1 MFIQTEETPNPAT
14 LKFIPD
20 GHVILKNGTAEFKNQ
35 KQAETKSPLALQ
47 LFAITGVEA
56 VFFGHDF
63 ITITKSGNAVW
74 KYLTTEVQ
82 AVIMD
87 FFLTG
92 KNPMFE
98 NQENANAKE
107 VSETSSEGD
116 SEIVKQIKELIEIK
130 VRPAVAM
137 DGGDIIFHSFET
149 YESKQNRKKVYSLIQ
164 LQSILKQSGFEI
176 TKTTFSCGKNGV
188 RAQEWTSNA
197 ITLLSQSNYLYKVIG
212 LIYGLLAFIP
222 ILIFNLLQHN

>member
-20 GHVILKNGTAEFKNQ
+20 GHVVLKNGTAEFKNQ
-35 KQAETKSPLALQ
+35 KQAESKSPLALQ
-47 LFAITGVEA
+47 LFTITGVEA

-74 KYLTTEVQ
+74 KYLTSEIQ

-92 KNPMFE
+92 KEPMFE
-98 NQENANAKE
+98 NKENENSNEINKNLPE
-107 VSETSSEGD
+107 EGD

-137 DGGDIIFHSFET
+137 DGGDIIFHSFE
-149 YESKQNRKKVYSLIQ
+149 
-164 LQSILKQSGFEI
+164 
-176 TKTTFSCGKNGV
+176 NGV
-188 RAQEWTSNA
+188 VYLMLKGSCSGCPSST
-197 ITLLSQSNYLYKVIG
+197 ITLKSGIENMLKHY
-212 LIYGLLAFIP
+212 IP
-222 ILIFNLLQHN
+222 EVESVEQVSED

>member
-20 GHVILKNGTAEFKNQ
+20 GHIILKNGTAEFKNQ
-35 KQAETKSPLALQ
+35 KQAESKSPLALQ

-74 KYLTTEVQ
+74 KYLTSEIQ

-107 VSETSSEGD
+107 ASDTSSEGD

-137 DGGDIIFHSFET
+137 DGGDIIFHSFE
-149 YESKQNRKKVYSLIQ
+149 NGIVYLM
-164 LQSILKQSGFEI
+164 LKGSCSGCPSS
-176 TKTTFSCGKNGV
+176 TV
-188 RAQEWTSNA
+188 
-197 ITLLSQSNYLYKVIG
+197 TLKSGIENMLKHY
-212 LIYGLLAFIP
+212 IP
-222 ILIFNLLQHN
+222 EVEAVEQISED

>member
-20 GHVILKNGTAEFKNQ
+20 GHIVLKNGTAEFKNQ
-35 KQAETKSPLALQ
+35 KQAESKSPLALQ
-47 LFAITGVEA
+47 LFTITGVEA

-74 KYLTTEVQ
+74 KYLTTEIQ

-92 KNPMFE
+92 KDPMFE
-98 NQENANAKE
+98 IKEDFNAKGANE
-107 VSETSSEGD
+107 VSTQED

-137 DGGDIIFHSFET
+137 DGGDIIFHSFE
-149 YESKQNRKKVYSLIQ
+149 NGVVYLV
-164 LQSILKQSGFEI
+164 LKGSCSGCPSS
-176 TKTTFSCGKNGV
+176 TVTLKNGI
-188 RAQEWTSNA
+188 ENM
-197 ITLLSQSNYLYKVIG
+197 LKHY
-212 LIYGLLAFIP
+212 IP
-222 ILIFNLLQHN
+222 EVEAVEQVSED

>member
-47 LFAITGVEA
+47 LFTIKGVEA

-74 KYLTTEVQ
+74 KYLTSEVQ

-98 NQENANAKE
+98 NQENANSKE
-107 VSETSSEGD
+107 ANETSNEGD

-137 DGGDIIFHSFET
+137 DGGDIIFHSFE
-149 YESKQNRKKVYSLIQ
+149 
-164 LQSILKQSGFEI
+164 
-176 TKTTFSCGKNGV
+176 NGV
-188 RAQEWTSNA
+188 VYLMLKGSCSGCPSSTV
-197 ITLLSQSNYLYKVIG
+197 TLKSGIENMLKHY
-212 LIYGLLAFIP
+212 IP
-222 ILIFNLLQHN
+222 EVEAVEQISED